1 MSNDDQL
8 DPSRFVPV
16 GIIRTDEQINIQTA
30 TCKVLLIEANA
41 GAAKT
46 TTLALRIGE
55 AISTNVAPESIL
67 VLVFTDTAR
76 DVMRRRLTEI
86 GVHYDL
92 VKRIEI
98 HTFED
103 FAKKQLAL
111 IEDKGVKPY
120 PNARQQFVPMMAAI
134 NATYERHRYSVENL
148 ELNNHSLAITQYLDA
163 QLKLKATM
171 GLTDT
176 VEDEDLLDTCLRLG
190 VSETELLVAQEYERI
205 RLGFHFQPHF
215 RGPFDAT
222 YDLARDIDCGED
234 RQSEFSDYRLVIC
247 DELHDLNEAAFR
259 IVCALIDRPRC
270 YFVGAGDRDQ
280 VIHATLGANH
290 EYLSTR
296 FSQRFPRTQRY
307 PLTITHRH
315 GPQLAYCM
323 EAFKDKSVESN
334 VAEKLEIKIETYA
347 DLEEGAKCVVE
358 SIQKWKRAGF
368 GIDGCAILIRD
379 RHHSVVIENALR
391 EAGIG
396 YRTPV
401 MASYLQREEILF
413 LRGVIAIAL
422 RDFEAVKSK
431 EVKEAIVE
439 ALDLY
444 GGLRIPPDEL
454 ISAKVGMAKHSQ
466 LHWFYDKYIQC
477 SETTEGAPALDD
489 AIRFVTGTSP
499 ESLAVD
505 VLREVCDRMSLKKVA
520 EKLYVRPYDASVVVK
535 SIEGFLSIARGHTL
549 KQFWD
554 IINAAE
560 IFAVKH
566 RDKDVLTLDCTA
578 NSKGKEFDHVILP
591 FIEYN
596 EYPNPMFP
604 IKDEENLFY
613 VGVTRAKRWLTLVT
627 PHDGERRSPFIRR
640 MDISGTRAR
649 ANLAQTRNENAL
661 RAAPSTRHYLR
672 TSYSDKDHI
681 KSLGARY
688 DPTRKKWYVPVG
700 MDLKPFEP
708 WL

>member
-1 MSNDDQL
+1 MAEDDQL
-8 DPSRFVPV
+8 EPSRFVPV
-16 GIIRTDEQINIQTA
+16 GIIRTDEQIAIQTA
-30 TCKVLLIEANA
+30 ICKVLLIEANA

-55 AISTNVAPESIL
+55 ALSANVAPESIL
-67 VLVFTDTAR
+67 ALVFTDTAR
-76 DVMRRRLTEI
+76 DVIRRRLTEI

-111 IEDKGVKPY
+111 IEDNVVKSY
-120 PNARQQFVPMMAAI
+120 PNARQQFSPMMAAI
-134 NATYERHRYSVENL
+134 DAAYERHGDSAENL
-148 ELNNHSLAITQYLDA
+148 ELNNHALAITQYLDA

-171 GLTDT
+171 GLTDL
-176 VEDEDLLDTCLRLG
+176 VEDEDLLATCLRLG
-190 VSETELLVAQEYERI
+190 VSETEFLVTQEYERI
-205 RLGFHFQPHF
+205 RLGLHFQPHF

-222 YDLARDIDCGED
+222 YDLARDIDSED
-234 RQSEFSDYRLVIC
+234 RQSEFPDYRLVIC

-280 VIHATLGANH
+280 VIHATLGAKH

-296 FSQRFPRTQRY
+296 FSQRFPRTQKY

-323 EAFKDKSVESN
+323 ASFKNKSVDSN
-334 VAEKLEIKIETYA
+334 VAEKLEITVETYT
-347 DLEEGAKCVVE
+347 DTLEEGARFVIE
-358 SIQKWKRAGF
+358 SIKKWKRAGF
-368 GIDGCAILIRD
+368 GADGCAVLIRD
-379 RHHSVVIENALR
+379 RHHSVVMENALR
-391 EAGIG
+391 EAEIG

-401 MASYLQREEILF
+401 MGSYLQREEILF
-413 LRGVIAIAL
+413 LRGVLAIAL

-444 GGLRIPPDEL
+444 GGLRIPPEEL
-454 ISAKVGMAKHSQ
+454 VSAKAGMAKHSQ
-466 LHWFYDKYIQC
+466 LHWFYEKYIQC
-477 SETTEGAPALDD
+477 SKAKEGSPALDD
-489 AIRFVTGTSP
+489 AIRFVADASP
-499 ESLAVD
+499 DSFAVD
-505 VLREVCDRMSLKKVA
+505 ILREVCDRMNLKKIA
-520 EKLYVRPYDASVVVK
+520 EKLYVRPYDANVVVK
-535 SIEGFLSIARGHTL
+535 SIEGFLSIAGEHTL
-549 KQFWD
+549 KHFWNV
-554 IINAAE
+554 INVAE
-560 IFAVKH
+560 MFAVKH
-566 RDKDVLTLDCTA
+566 RDKDVLTLDCVA

-591 FIEYN
+591 FIEHN

-604 IKDEENLFY
+604 LKDEENLFY

-627 PHDGERRSPFIRR
+627 PQDGERRSPFIRR
-640 MDISGTRAR
+640 MDISGTSAR
-649 ANLAQTRNENAL
+649 ANLAQTRNENIS
-661 RAAPSTRHYLR
+661 RAAPASRHYLR
-672 TSYSDKDHI
+672 AGYSDKDYV

-688 DPTRKKWYVPVG
+688 DSTRKKWYVPVG
-700 MDLKPFEP
+700 LDLKPFEP